1 MRRQICW
8 IDKMDDGI
16 KRDIRVA
23 VQSNGKIKWQIKR
36 SDMEQWDYDPEPS
49 SEDWDGLLE
58 RAEAR
63 YFRRRMPLDDL
74 EIIRKSRKE
83 STAD

>member
-1 MRRQICW
+1 
-8 IDKMDDGI
+8 MDDGI

-36 SDMEQWDYDPEPS
+36 SDMEQWDYDPDLPI
-49 SEDWDGLLE
+49 EDWDALLE

-63 YFRRRMPLDDL
+63 YCRRRMPLEDL
-74 EIIRKSRKE
+74 EIIRKARKDAA
-83 STAD
+83 AD